1 MFKKSEKVIKKPKI
15 EIKQVTQT
23 EEEDDPLDMFMNQIE
38 KNAVQQEVYK
48 PNETVKNVITAED
61 LENIENESAAPVQE
75 DDMDQFHQEFLK
87 KMKDKV

>member
-1 MFKKSEKVIKKPKI
+1 MFKKSEKVIKKTKI